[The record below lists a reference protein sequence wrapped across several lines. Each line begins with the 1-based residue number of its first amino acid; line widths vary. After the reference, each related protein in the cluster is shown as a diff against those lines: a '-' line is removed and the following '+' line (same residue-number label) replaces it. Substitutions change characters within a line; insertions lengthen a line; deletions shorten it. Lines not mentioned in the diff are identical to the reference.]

1 MIARHTMNN
10 VLMIMLCLFLII
22 CAVVVSFTKSTLSAI
37 VIFSAYSLVMAIIW
51 ILMESPDLGITEA
64 AVGAGVTGILF
75 YATLKKINQ
84 IDLDFE
90 PEMKQAQQNT
100 AGENTENE

>member
-1 MIARHTMNN
+1 MFEMEIVMNDI
-10 VLMIMLCLFLII
+10 LMIILCLFLII

-51 ILMESPDLGITEA
+51 IMMESPDLGITEA

-90 PEMKQAQQNT
+90 PELKNNAADNHDK
-100 AGENTENE
+100 GVN

>member
-1 MIARHTMNN
+1 MNDI
-10 VLMIMLCLFLII
+10 LMIMLCLFLIF

-37 VIFSAYSLVMAIIW
+37 VIFYAYSLVMDIIW

-90 PEMKQAQQNT
+90 PDMKKAEQT
-100 AGENTENE
+100 ATGDKKENE

>member
-1 MIARHTMNN
+1 MIARHIMNN

-100 AGENTENE
+100 TGDNTENE

>member
-1 MIARHTMNN
+1 
-10 VLMIMLCLFLII
+10 
-22 CAVVVSFTKSTLSAI
+22 
-37 VIFSAYSLVMAIIW
+37 
-51 ILMESPDLGITEA
+51 MESPDLGITEA

-90 PEMKQAQQNT
+90 PDMKKAEQT
-100 AGENTENE
+100 ATGDKKENE

>member
-1 MIARHTMNN
+1 
-10 VLMIMLCLFLII
+10 
-22 CAVVVSFTKSTLSAI
+22 
-37 VIFSAYSLVMAIIW
+37 
-51 ILMESPDLGITEA
+51 MESPDLGITEA

-90 PEMKQAQQNT
+90 PELKSSKTDNSDK
-100 AGENTENE
+100 GVN

>member
-1 MIARHTMNN
+1 MFEMEIVMNDI
-10 VLMIMLCLFLII
+10 LMIILCLFLII

-51 ILMESPDLGITEA
+51 IMMESPDLGITEA

-90 PEMKQAQQNT
+90 PELKSSKTDNT
-100 AGENTENE
+100 DKGVN

>member
-1 MIARHTMNN
+1 MIARHIMNN

-22 CAVVVSFTKSTLSAI
+22 CSVVVSFTKSTLSAI

-51 ILMESPDLGITEA
+51 ILLESPDLGITEA

-90 PEMKQAQQNT
+90 PEMKQTQQNT
-100 AGENTENE
+100 AGENKGND

>member
-1 MIARHTMNN
+1 MIARHIMNN

-100 AGENTENE
+100 AGENKGND

>member
-1 MIARHTMNN
+1 MEIIMNDI
-10 VLMIMLCLFLII
+10 LMIILCLFLII

-51 ILMESPDLGITEA
+51 IMMESPDLGITEA

-90 PEMKQAQQNT
+90 PELKNNSADNSDK
-100 AGENTENE
+100 GVN

>member
-1 MIARHTMNN
+1 MNDI
-10 VLMIMLCLFLII
+10 LMIILCLFLII

-51 ILMESPDLGITEA
+51 IMMESPDLGITEA

-90 PEMKQAQQNT
+90 PELKNNAADNPDK
-100 AGENTENE
+100 GVN

>member
-1 MIARHTMNN
+1 
-10 VLMIMLCLFLII
+10 
-22 CAVVVSFTKSTLSAI
+22 STLSAI

-90 PEMKQAQQNT
+90 PEMKKAQQNAT
-100 AGENTENE
+100 GEKKDNE